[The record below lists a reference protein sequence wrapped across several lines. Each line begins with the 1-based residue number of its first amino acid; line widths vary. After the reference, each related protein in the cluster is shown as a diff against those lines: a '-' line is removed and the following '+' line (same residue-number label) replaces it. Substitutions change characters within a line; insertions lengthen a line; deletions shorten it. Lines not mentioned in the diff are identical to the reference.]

1 MTRFYGLLGAL
12 AALALLSIASGCGET
27 VIDGTKTEE
36 QLQASI
42 SRSLGEKVKSVD
54 CPSDVEVKAG
64 TTFSCTIH
72 LASGETQTATLKIR
86 NSDADL
92 SVVSL
97 TGSNGSGSDEGS
109 GSNE

>member
-1 MTRFYGLLGAL
+1 MTRFYGFLGAL
-12 AALALLSIASGCGET
+12 AALTLFGAAAGCGET
-27 VIDGTKTEE
+27 VIDGAKTEE
-36 QLQASI
+36 QLQASL

-64 TTFSCTIH
+64 ATFSCTIH
-72 LASGETQTATLKIR
+72 PESGETQTATLKIR

-97 TGSNGSGSDEGS
+97 TGSNGSGS
-109 GSNE
+109 NE

>member
-1 MTRFYGLLGAL
+1 MKRFYGVLGA
-12 AALALLSIASGCGET
+12 AAAIALLVAAAGCGET
-27 VIDGTKTEE
+27 VIDATKTEE
-36 QLQASI
+36 QLQASL
-42 SRSLGEKVKSVD
+42 SKSLETKVKSVD

-64 TTFSCTIH
+64 TTFSCTVH

-97 TGSNGSGSDEGS
+97 TGSNGSGS
-109 GSNE
+109 NE

>member
-1 MTRFYGLLGAL
+1 MKRFYGSLGV
-12 AALALLSIASGCGET
+12 AALFALISIVTGCGET

-54 CPSDVEVKAG
+54 CPSDVEVEAG

-97 TGSNGSGSDEGS
+97 TGSSESGSNEGS